1 MLLIFEVLIQRSDAN
16 NERNRICLCSTRD
29 HAYTTAEFLNNAD
42 RVVAFKLLSHHPNEI
57 AWGDCVTGQWK
68 KFRAN
73 ATGFSAQDI
82 QTAAAL
88 PAEVL
93 V

>member
-1 MLLIFEVLIQRSDAN
+1 MLLIFEVLIQRTNAN
-16 NERNRICLCSTRD
+16 NDNTRICLCSTRD
-29 HAYTTAEFLNNAD
+29 HAYTTAEFLNNAGH
-42 RVVAFKLLSHHPNEI
+42 VVAFKLLSHRPDEI

-68 KFRAN
+68 KFRPN
-73 ATGFSAQDI
+73 ATGFTLQDVQI
-82 QTAAAL
+82 ADAL